1 MCEHGDIAVIML
13 IIMLIVMLI
22 MILTAM
28 LIIITTIIILF
39 KKCSY
44 KIPSLDET
52 GCNVQVQ
59 TQANILQY
67 IHSCIHTLEEQEP
80 KIMGK
85 D

>member
-1 MCEHGDIAVIML
+1 M
-13 IIMLIVMLI
+13 
-22 MILTAM
+22 
-28 LIIITTIIILF
+28 IILF

-59 TQANILQY
+59 TQADILQY